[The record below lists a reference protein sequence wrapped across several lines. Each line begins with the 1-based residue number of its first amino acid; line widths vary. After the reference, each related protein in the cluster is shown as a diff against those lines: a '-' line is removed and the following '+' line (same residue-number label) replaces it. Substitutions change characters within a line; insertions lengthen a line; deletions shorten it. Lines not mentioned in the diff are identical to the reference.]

1 MENIPTLY
9 LAFVL
14 LGCFLAIVAIWS
26 RRRLAVR
33 AGAVV
38 ALLVL
43 VGINYFAL
51 VDLLGLPK
59 PMKHSS
65 MEDLEGDSVVLAAS
79 IDEGLAIY
87 LWLRH
92 PDIRQPRYYRLPW
105 DQDAAIA
112 LKKAMDQSMRNNSTV
127 MMNPNYE
134 SSLETNKEP
143 LFYILPQDRLPL
155 KPSPEVY
162 EYRNP
167 QNPI

>member
-1 MENIPTLY
+1 METIPALY
-9 LAFVL
+9 LVFTL
-14 LGCFLAIVAIWS
+14 LGCLLASIAIWS
-26 RRRLAVR
+26 RRKLAVR
-33 AGAVV
+33 VGAVI

-43 VGINYFAL
+43 VGINYSAL

-59 PMKHSS
+59 PIKHST
-65 MEDLEGDSVVLAAS
+65 MDNMEGDSTVLAAS

-112 LKKAMDQSMRNNSTV
+112 LKRAMDQSLKNQSTV

-134 SSLETNKEP
+134 STLETNKEP
-143 LFYILPQDRLPL
+143 LFYTLPQGRLPL
-155 KPSPEVY
+155 KPPPNIF

>member
-1 MENIPTLY
+1 M
-9 LAFVL
+9 
-14 LGCFLAIVAIWS
+14 
-26 RRRLAVR
+26 
-33 AGAVV
+33 
-38 ALLVL
+38 
-43 VGINYFAL
+43 
-51 VDLLGLPK
+51 
-59 PMKHSS
+59 
-65 MEDLEGDSVVLAAS
+65 EGDSIVLAAS

-112 LKKAMDQSMRNNSTV
+112 LKRAMDQSLKNKSTV

-134 SSLETNKEP
+134 STLETNKEP
-143 LFYILPQDRLPL
+143 LFYTLPQGRLPL
-155 KPSPEVY
+155 KPPPDIF